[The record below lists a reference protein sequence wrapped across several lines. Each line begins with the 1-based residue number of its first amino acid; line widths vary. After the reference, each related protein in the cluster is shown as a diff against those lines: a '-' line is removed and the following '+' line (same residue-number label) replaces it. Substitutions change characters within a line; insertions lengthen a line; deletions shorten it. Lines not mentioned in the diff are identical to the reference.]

1 MCGSEIMT
9 CKDAILSN
17 DYVDLIWKTD
27 TEPPTEDSLLYAQC
41 VQRVSSLFTVF
52 YVERERLFGA
62 RQSLPIGDSTGMAC
76 YAPMDTESLEKSG
89 IYAVQRQSALEL
101 TGEGVIVGF
110 LDSGIALEQQV
121 FRTGDGRSRVLALW
135 DQTDQ
140 SGALPEGFL
149 YGSVYTSMDIDRM
162 LAEGWEELPGRD
174 ESGHG
179 TKVASIAAGS
189 PLPDMDFTGAAP
201 KAQIAFVKLKEAKPF
216 MREMQ
221 RIPQDVVAYEEA
233 DLMLAVRWL
242 DELASQEGKP
252 LVICIALGSNAG
264 GHTGETALGQY
275 LQMLARKAGR
285 VIAAAAGNEGNAAH
299 HFYGMI
305 PASTDYVDL
314 ELRVSANVEGFQ
326 LNLWGDAPG
335 LLSAEVIAPG
345 GERVPESALHR
356 NERARYDFIFERMI
370 LDIQYEWSEPISGD
384 ERLLLAFQE
393 PTEGIWTIRVY
404 SAGDFACSFHAWLP
418 VTNFLSRETYFL
430 RPDPDTTVT
439 CPADAEGVI
448 SFAGY
453 DARNSSVWQE
463 ASRGYTRNR
472 RLAPDVA
479 APAVEVSAVN
489 TRGIP
494 GTLSGTSAA
503 AAIGAG
509 ACALLLEWGI
519 VRGNAPA
526 MDSSAL
532 QRYLVRGA
540 ARPEPFTYPNRNWG
554 YGLLDLY
561 GVFRAL

>member
-1 MCGSEIMT
+1 MT
-9 CKDAILSN
+9 CREAILSN
-17 DYVDLIWKTD
+17 DYIDLIWKTD
-27 TEPPTEDSLLYAQC
+27 TVSSMEDSLLYAQC

-62 RQSLPIGDSTGMAC
+62 RQSLPVGDFTGMAC
-76 YAPMDTESLEKSG
+76 YAPMETESLEKSG
-89 IYAVQRQSALEL
+89 IYAIQRQPALEL
-101 TGEGVIVGF
+101 SGEKVIIGF
-110 LDSGIALEQQV
+110 LDSGIALEQEV
-121 FRTGDGRSRVLALW
+121 FRTGSGRSRVLALW

-140 SGALPEGFL
+140 SGTAPEGFL
-149 YGSVYTSMDIDRM
+149 YGSVYTSTDIDRM
-162 LAEGWEELPGRD
+162 LTEGWEELPGRD

-179 TKVASIAAGS
+179 TKVASSAAGS
-189 PLPDMDFTGAAP
+189 PLFDMDFTGAAP
-201 KAQIAFVKLKEAKPF
+201 EAQIAFVKLKEAKPF

-233 DLMLAVRWL
+233 DLMLAIRWL

-275 LQMLARKAGR
+275 LQTLARKAGR

-305 PASTDYVDL
+305 PASTDYMDL
-314 ELRVSANVEGFQ
+314 ELRVGANVEGFQ

-335 LLSAEVIAPG
+335 LLNAEVIAPG
-345 GERVPESALHR
+345 GERVPESALRR
-356 NERARYDFIFERMI
+356 NERARYDFIFERTI

-393 PTEGIWTIRVY
+393 PTEGIWTIRIY

-418 VTNFLSRETYFL
+418 VTNFLGRETYFL

-494 GTLSGTSAA
+494 GILSGTSAA

-509 ACALLLEWGI
+509 ACALLLEWGV

-526 MDSSAL
+526 MDSTAV

>member
-1 MCGSEIMT
+1 MT
-9 CKDAILSN
+9 CRDAILSN

-41 VQRVSSLFTVF
+41 VQRVSPVFTVF

-62 RQSLPIGDSTGMAC
+62 RQSLPVGDFTGMAC
-76 YAPMDTESLEKSG
+76 YAPMEMESLEKSG
-89 IYAVQRQSALEL
+89 IYAIQRQPALEL
-101 TGEGVIVGF
+101 SGENVIIGF
-110 LDSGIALEQQV
+110 LDSGIALEQEV
-121 FRTGDGRSRVLALW
+121 FRTGGGRSRVLALW

-140 SGALPEGFL
+140 SRTAPEGFL
-149 YGSVYTSMDIDRM
+149 YGSAYTSTDIDRM

-189 PLPDMDFTGAAP
+189 QLPDMDFTGAAP
-201 KAQIAFVKLKEAKPF
+201 EAQIAFVKLKEAKPF

-221 RIPQDVVAYEEA
+221 RIPQDVIAYEEA

-275 LQMLARKAGR
+275 LQTLARKAGR

-305 PASTDYVDL
+305 PVPTDYVDL
-314 ELRVSANVEGFQ
+314 ELRVGANVEGFQ
-326 LNLWGDAPG
+326 MNLWGDAPG

-345 GERVPESALHR
+345 GERVPESALRR
-356 NERARYDFIFERMI
+356 NERARYDFIFEQTI

-393 PTEGIWTIRVY
+393 PTEGIWTIRVF

-418 VTNFLSRETYFL
+418 VTNFLGRETYFL

-453 DARNSSVWQE
+453 DARSSSVWQE

-526 MDSSAL
+526 MESAAV

-540 ARPEPFTYPNRNWG
+540 ARPELFTYPNRNWG

-561 GVFRAL
+561 GVFRAM